1 MSICVYVYTV
11 IITCANFLSL
21 SMSPLC
27 AQLNE
32 QYIYGHRRAYALV
45 VRTWSDIRMHTVL
58 NKYIWYNIE

>member
-1 MSICVYVYTV
+1 
-11 IITCANFLSL
+11 
-21 SMSPLC
+21 MSPLC